1 MHKNTKLYLLAI
13 IIIYTIYLPVT
24 QRVDISIGI
33 VVLGSI
39 GILEIVNLIKPLHN
53 KNIFRYILFVLVM
66 TFPISYS
73 NDFTQGLL
81 YLVKNILS
89 ILFIAVGIKLSQKR
103 NIDCVLSSIMI
114 VSVPL
119 MVVNV
124 FFAFNNTVEMNFVNT
139 KFAKIL
145 IAPTSLVNVYGSNIT
160 DINKA
165 GTIFPNTNNASVFFS
180 LLYAIGLIQWGKTKK
195 CSYIVLSL
203 ICGAAVL
210 STGCRTGILVLLFD
224 IMMLFYIKN
233 RNIVNKIIYFNIR
246 Y

>member
-1 MHKNTKLYLLAI
+1 
-13 IIIYTIYLPVT
+13 
-24 QRVDISIGI
+24 
-33 VVLGSI
+33 
-39 GILEIVNLIKPLHN
+39 
-53 KNIFRYILFVLVM
+53 M

-119 MVVNV
+119 MIVNV

-139 KFAKIL
+139 RFAKIL

-195 CSYIVLSL
+195 CS
-203 ICGAAVL
+203 
-210 STGCRTGILVLLFD
+210 
-224 IMMLFYIKN
+224 
-233 RNIVNKIIYFNIR
+233 
-246 Y
+246 